1 MLGELEGQRLP
12 CLVEVELCM
21 SPGPGGDRRTLT
33 PQEAAG
39 NGDPANPSGAGSCC
53 PQDAPSCPVFGELGS
68 TWRGDVPQAAGV
80 CWEGFCV
87 TGCQH
92 SPPTAASALL
102 TGLRESCCT
111 KWLPNTCLA
120 PAASGVGSLG
130 SISAPLK
137 PGFSFHSHRGWPCF
151 CLLPP

>member
-1 MLGELEGQRLP
+1 MGERLEASGVLGELEGQQLP
-12 CLVEVELCM
+12 CLVEVELCV

-33 PQEAAG
+33 PREAG
-39 NGDPANPSGAGSCC
+39 LKQGTVILQTPA
-53 PQDAPSCPVFGELGS
+53 VLGS
-68 TWRGDVPQAAGV
+68 TWRGDVPQTAGV

-120 PAASGVGSLG
+120 PAASGMGSLG